1 MNKSL
6 AVQTKKLT
14 KVFPGNEAVKN
25 CSINVERGTIYGL
38 LGPNGAGKTTLFK
51 IISGLLTPTMGNA
64 QVLGKDIVS
73 ERDIILSKIGTIIET
88 PIFYEHLSAA
98 GNLGIHLAYMKK
110 KPGDI
115 DAVLSKVG
123 LSNTGVQPVSKFS
136 LGMRQRLAIARAII
150 HKPELLILDEPIN
163 GLDPMGIREMRD
175 FFIALVKEQNMTL
188 LISSHILTEIEHI
201 ADTIGIIKD
210 GTIVREVSMAELKS
224 ESPSGLEDYFMD
236 IMTGRKE
243 NENTI

>member
-25 CSINVERGTIYGL
+25 CNMNVERGTIYGL

-123 LSNTGVQPVSKFS
+123 LNNTGVQPVSKFS